1 MKFAITLVALA
12 LIPIAAIGG
21 YLAHREPAP
30 PAFGPYVASE
40 LGVRHLTGQD
50 TDDWLVVVVSGPQ
63 KGGAMDLA
71 QALSIFPTHKVME
84 QSAGGKVKYV
94 ELKCADYSSGAKDMP
109 YTAPTL
115 VRKCNSYMKTRK
127 QAVKYM
133 MDLLQPE
140 PKS

>member
-1 MKFAITLVALA
+1 MKFAALLGAIA
-12 LIPIAAIGG
+12 LLPIAFVLG
-21 YLAHREPAP
+21 YSAHQAPDP
-30 PAFGPYVASE
+30 PAFGPYVAAE